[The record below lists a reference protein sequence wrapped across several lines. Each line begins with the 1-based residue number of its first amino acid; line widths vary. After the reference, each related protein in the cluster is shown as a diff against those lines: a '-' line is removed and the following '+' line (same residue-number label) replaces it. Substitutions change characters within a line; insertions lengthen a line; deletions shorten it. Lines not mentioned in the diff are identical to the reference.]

1 MIKSIS
7 QWFKKN
13 AIHFLIWSVFIAY
26 EIFVVGILIGKF
38 GHPIAYGTHYILI
51 AVFFYGFSNYL
62 LPWAV
67 TRKYTLLWRVPLVLI
82 VWVGIFIFL
91 NFELDKVLLAYG
103 MAPMKAVMKITWN
116 YAYQIIFRAVYI
128 LGFSS
133 AYYFFSVYVKQRNLA
148 ENLEKQRLHQI
159 IEEERMKRALSKS
172 QNDFLKAQINPH
184 FLFNTL
190 DYVYQHVHFDSP
202 EAGEAI
208 MALSAMM
215 RYAVDANESGEY
227 IKLGDEMEQVDKL
240 IYLYQLRKNMELP
253 IITDF
258 SEAAMEI
265 RFIPL
270 VLMTLVENIFKH
282 GNVTD
287 TQIGIFIS
295 VRIENEQLVI
305 ETLNALNIQ
314 SHRNS
319 TRSGLKNI
327 RQRLQF
333 AYGKDIDC
341 NFTEAEGAF
350 RAIVSIPLNRITHQE
365 QRKLLLQ
372 TQPN

>member
-7 QWFKKN
+7 QWFKRY
-13 AIHFLIWSVFIAY
+13 AIHFLIWSIFMAY
-26 EIFVVGILIGKF
+26 EIIVIGLYAKKF
-38 GHPIAYGTHYILI
+38 GHPIAYGSHYLLI
-51 AVFFYGFSNYL
+51 VFFFYGFSNYF
-62 LPWAV
+62 LPWAL
-67 TRKYTLLWRVPLVLI
+67 TRKFDAIWRFPVVLTVWMVLYVLI
-82 VWVGIFIFL
+82 NFKLDQLLLKYGIAP
-91 NFELDKVLLAYG
+91 DKG
-103 MAPMKAVMKITWN
+103 VMEISWN
-116 YAYQIIFRAVYI
+116 YAYQVIYRAVYI

-148 ENLEKQRLHQI
+148 ENLERQRLHQI
-159 IEEERMKRALSKS
+159 IEEEKMKRALSKS

-190 DYVYQHVHFDSP
+190 DYVYQNVHFESP

-227 IKLGDEMEQVDKL
+227 IRLGDEMEQVDKL

-258 SEAAMEI
+258 REEAMEI

-282 GNVTD
+282 GNVAD
-287 TQIGIFIS
+287 TQTGIFIS
-295 VRIENEQLVI
+295 VRIEEEQLVM
-305 ETLNALNIQ
+305 ETLNALNVQ
-314 SHRNS
+314 THRHS

-341 NFTEAEGAF
+341 SFTEADGVF

-365 QRKLLLQ
+365 QRRQLLQ